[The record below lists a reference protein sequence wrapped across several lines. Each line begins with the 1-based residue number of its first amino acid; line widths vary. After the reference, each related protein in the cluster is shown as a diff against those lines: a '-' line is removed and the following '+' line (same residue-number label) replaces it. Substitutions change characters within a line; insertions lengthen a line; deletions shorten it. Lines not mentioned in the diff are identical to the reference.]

1 MEHSADKSG
10 IPSKRSYAANGTSAR
25 RWRHLPVS
33 PIPNI
38 RPTSVNVHPL
48 GPASGGTINLK
59 VQKLVIDLTAWTKI
73 LHAEITGKISQ

>member
-1 MEHSADKSG
+1 M
-10 IPSKRSYAANGTSAR
+10 
-25 RWRHLPVS
+25 PVS

-73 LHAEITGKISQ
+73 LRAEITGKISQ